1 MREHF
6 GAPWG
11 NRLKATTAV
20 VLAILVLAVFTVK
33 GWAVLVILAILGL
46 ALAFAVRGYSV
57 VAGQLL
63 IHRLG
68 WATRYD
74 LAGLTSVE
82 YSPGVTIGSA
92 RTMGIG
98 GLFGFVG
105 HFHNAVLGS
114 YRAYA
119 THEDNT
125 VVLDFAGDKIVVTP
139 DAPLEFVEVV
149 ESMRGDGAPSRAGEP
164 NGAQ

>member
-1 MREHF
+1 MRQHF

-11 NRLKATTAV
+11 NRLKVTTAL
-20 VLAILVLAVFTVK
+20 VLAILGVAFFTIK
-33 GWAVLVILAILGL
+33 GWAVLVILAIVGV
-46 ALAFAVRGYSV
+46 ALVFAVRGYSV
-57 VAGQLL
+57 MDGQLL

-68 WATRYD
+68 WATRFD
-74 LAGLTSVE
+74 LEGLTRAE
-82 YSPGVTIGSA
+82 YSPGATIGSA

-119 THEDNT
+119 THESNT
-125 VVLDFAGDKIVVTP
+125 VVLDFGGQKIVVTP
-139 DAPLEFVEVV
+139 DAPVEFVEAI
-149 ESMRGDGAPSRAGEP
+149 EAMRPEDTTFAGDLRDPA
-164 NGAQ
+164 